1 MKKFLSRFN
10 RDYFIVAIFML
21 GFLSFLLYMSM
32 TNLKEPWTTMTIIDY
47 NTEETIDI
55 SKSKYK
61 LIPNINNKININSK
75 QYTVKNIAYNYAN
88 NQLVNVQIIVE

>member
-1 MKKFLSRFN
+1 MKRIFN
-10 RDYFIVAIFML
+10 SDYLIVTIFML
-21 GFLSFLLYMSM
+21 GFLSFLLYMTIS
-32 TNLKEPWTTMTIIDY
+32 TPKEPWTTMTIIDY

-61 LIPNINNKININSK
+61 LIPNINNKININGK

-88 NQLVNVQIIVE
+88 NQLVNIQIIVE